1 MAKKETTSVYDELT
15 KAVEFTNIEIR
26 DLIVW
31 LLLVLGGDDEHA
43 GRVLATGLLYE
54 HYRSLLPNDPGEFT
68 AEQSAILGKL
78 AQAFEDSL
86 NTVSPAHVYYERV
99 QTFLQKVKEVAAE
112 VGGNLA

>member
-1 MAKKETTSVYDELT
+1 MADKLT
-15 KAVEFTNIEIR
+15 KAVDFTNIEIR

-54 HYRSLLPNDPGEFT
+54 HYRSLLADDPADFT
-68 AEQSAILGKL
+68 AEEAAILGKL

-86 NTVSPAHVYYERV
+86 NTVSPAHVYYDRV
-99 QTFLQKVKEVAAE
+99 QTFLQTVRDVAAE
-112 VGGNLA
+112 VGGSVA